1 MNDGV
6 RNDEPGGTHQVHG
19 IQDRTATRSRLL
31 PLGIA
36 GGVLVLLA
44 IGVLLLHHAESL
56 TNDVALGST
65 AKPVTV
71 VATSETTF
79 RASRT
84 YVGTLDPWV
93 RAAVGPQL
101 VSAYVDTVLVRP
113 GAVVKKGDVLA
124 TLDCRNAS
132 ATSQAVAM
140 QARALD
146 AQQKAAAH
154 EAARVQG
161 LLDGG
166 FVSPNEAEQKTA
178 QSAAQQAQLL
188 ATQAK
193 LLGST
198 LEVNDCVLRS
208 PFDGE
213 IATRSIDPGAFV
225 RPGAAIVAVV
235 DRSVVRISGD
245 APEVDFDV
253 IAPGTEVSI
262 HVISTGKELVGKVA
276 RRAPAADDAT
286 RTVHFEIDVP
296 NSDRSIPVGTTGE
309 LRIDVGDPVPA
320 VEVPLLAASVRGSK
334 ASVFV
339 VENGVAHTRVVPVLG
354 ERGGKVYLAPSLK
367 PGSLVVTEG
376 RALLNDGDKVNAEV
390 ERGEPSSTGATPAAP
405 SAVDTTS
412 RGDERKPTAAESRP
426 NPAST
431 VPRENAKLPT
441 TAVLG
446 RTP

>member
-1 MNDGV
+1 VNDGDRKTGPEGHRARERV
-6 RNDEPGGTHQVHG
+6 GTQ
-19 IQDRTATRSRLL
+19 SRLL

-36 GGVLVLLA
+36 GGVLLLLA
-44 IGVLLLHHAESL
+44 GGAALLRRAEAG
-56 TNDVALGST
+56 TNHVALSRD

-71 VATSETTF
+71 IATSETTF

-84 YVGTLDPWV
+84 YVGTLEPWV

-132 ATSQAVAM
+132 AMSQAVAM
-140 QARALD
+140 QARALE
-146 AQQKAAAH
+146 AQQKAVAH

-188 ATQAK
+188 ATRAK

-198 LEVNDCVLRS
+198 LEVNDCILRA

-225 RPGAAIVAVV
+225 RPGAAIVSVV

-253 IAPGTEVSI
+253 VAPATEVDI
-262 HVISTGKELVGKVA
+262 RVLSTGKELVGRVA

-296 NSDRSIPVGTTGE
+296 NPDRSIPVGTTGE
-309 LRIDVGDPVPA
+309 LRIDVGDPAPA
-320 VEVPLLAASVRGSK
+320 VDVPLLAASVRGSK

-354 ERGGKVYLAPSLK
+354 ERGGRVYLEPTLK
-367 PGSLVVTEG
+367 PGSFVVTEG
-376 RALLNDGDKVNAEV
+376 RALLSDGDKVSAEV
-390 ERGEPSSTGATPAAP
+390 EQEPALPAAP
-405 SAVDTTS
+405 
-412 RGDERKPTAAESRP
+412 TAS
-426 NPAST
+426 
-431 VPRENAKLPT
+431 
-441 TAVLG
+441 G